1 MFESVLLPATLT
13 FGEQTIELELNVEY
27 ITTDGYHRIVR
38 TSLTGSPFELD
49 EDQLDLLSEE
59 FSTLRF

>member
-38 TSLTGSPFELD
+38 TSLNGSPFELD